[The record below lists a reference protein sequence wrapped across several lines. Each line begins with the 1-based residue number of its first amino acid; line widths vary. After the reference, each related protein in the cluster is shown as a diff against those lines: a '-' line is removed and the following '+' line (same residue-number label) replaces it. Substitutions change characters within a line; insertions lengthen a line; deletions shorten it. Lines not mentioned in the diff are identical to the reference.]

1 MSVNS
6 SQQNI
11 EQFKEWYKWFNNK
24 YNRYAKIQQR
34 KQGNKNINYGT
45 GTKLQY
51 RYHPNYPRSL

>member
-34 KQGNKNINYGT
+34 KHGNKNQSNGPAA
-45 GTKLQY
+45 KF
-51 RYHPNYPRSL
+51 